1 VVLVRDDLPWS
12 LIILTGGSGRRLGGA
27 EKSQIEIGNS
37 TLLERAIT
45 PWPETTKLIVSGPEE
60 PTSRPVIF
68 CREDPP
74 GGGPAAGI
82 AAAIDLVSSD
92 LVGVLAVDMP
102 WSAPVLLA
110 TRQTLMDHPESNL
123 VVPIGP
129 DGRHQL
135 LCSLWRTADL
145 RTIVESL
152 GDLHGRPVR
161 DLVERASM
169 VTMPVD
175 PSDSPLLD
183 DIDTPSD
190 VTRARLRDD
199 EDGDHPTD
207 AQTSN

>member
-1 VVLVRDDLPWS
+1 MRADLPWS

-27 EKSQIEIGNS
+27 EKSQIEIGSS

-45 PWPETTKLIVSGPEE
+45 PWPETTKLIVCGPEE
-60 PTSRPVIF
+60 PTPRPVIF

-82 AAAIDLVSSD
+82 AAALDLVSSD

-110 TRQTLMDHPESNL
+110 THQTLMDHPESNL
-123 VVPIGP
+123 VVPIGS

-152 GDLHGRPVR
+152 GNLHGRPVR

-183 DIDTPSD
+183 DIDTPGD
-190 VTRARLRDD
+190 VIRARLRND
-199 EDGDHPTD
+199 EDRDHPTD
-207 AQTSN
+207 AQTNN